1 MAIFASTTLG
11 SSDPSRAMSIKAL
24 EARAQALAA
33 AQAKQE
39 MPTSLPS
46 PWQGA
51 SLVMNQAAD
60 AFTAKRADQAAAA
73 RRQDL
78 ANLMGG
84 VGPEGPNPQQL
95 AGITSADPDIGKL
108 YAQQAF
114 TARQNA
120 ADIQSRKEMAT
131 EKYKQDEAAAVSQE
145 GRLQGRPQT
154 DAGKI
159 KADLAAGR
167 LSEEEAAAALKKLTA
182 PGAGEQN
189 IINKQNEQAIEAQSG
204 LNTLDEAL
212 GLINSKESIHSGIGA
227 GMKTDVGRY
236 IPESMGGPSQATTNN
251 TLRYNEIMNSEAL
264 NKLTTMKGASSDRDV
279 QINFKIVNDPT
290 APIEN
295 KRKALAVLRD
305 KLAAHLKANEGA
317 ITAAGGT
324 PTKIE
329 KTAPAAS
336 AAASAAAPAAG
347 GGDMLEQARKAI
359 AAGAPRDKVMQRLQE
374 KGVDATGL

>member
-39 MPTSLPS
+39 LPTSLPS

-95 AGITSADPDIGKL
+95 AGITGADPEIGKL

-120 ADIQSRKEMAT
+120 ADIAARKEATT

-182 PGAGEQN
+182 PSAGEQKV
-189 IINKQNEQAIEAQSG
+189 INEQRDQNIDLQSSAANLKEAEQLLNHPGGVYSGGGAELKEMAGKYAPSALSG
-204 LNTLDEAL
+204 LTGTDPETTKRTQRYNQIMNPEAL
-212 GLINSKESIHSGIGA
+212 AVLA
-227 GMKTDVGRY
+227 R
-236 IPESMGGPSQATTNN
+236 
-251 TLRYNEIMNSEAL
+251 L
-264 NKLTTMKGASSDRDV
+264 KGASSDRDMM
-279 QINFKIVNDPT
+279 FALSTMNDKSSS
-290 APIEN
+290 IEN
-295 KRKALAVLRD
+295 KKRALAVLQA
-305 KLAAHLKANEGA
+305 KVGAHLQASEQTLSEMGGK
-317 ITAAGGT
+317 TVKVGT
-324 PTKIE
+324 PTDG
-329 KTAPAAS
+329 
-336 AAASAAAPAAG
+336 AAAPAPAAG
-347 GGDMLEQARKAI
+347 GMLEEARKAI
-359 AAGAPRDKVMQRLQE
+359 AAGAPRDKVMQRLKE